1 MALDNAGSFG
11 LSGCPLCHLPSTYV
25 LRALVPAVLVL
36 GNLIGIDLALCYKNL
51 MKLTR
56 EEVQRVAMLA
66 RLRLTPEDEERLTEQ
81 LDNILQYMEKLNQ
94 LDTSGIEPFT
104 HAADIANPMREDVI
118 TNEPNAEAL
127 LANAPA
133 QENHFFQVPKI
144 IE

>member
-1 MALDNAGSFG
+1 
-11 LSGCPLCHLPSTYV
+11 
-25 LRALVPAVLVL
+25 
-36 GNLIGIDLALCYKNL
+36 

-66 RLRLTPEDEERLTEQ
+66 RLRLTPEDEGRLTEQ
-81 LDNILQYMEKLNQ
+81 LGNILQYVEKLNQ

-104 HAADIANPMREDVI
+104 HAAHKANPMREDAI
-118 TNEPNAEAL
+118 TNEPNVDAL